1 MVSGWL
7 KSEGATHLHWT
18 PTWVASVGNF
28 KVLSRLFEMKI
39 ASLPFDLQM
48 LLRQQANRLLSPFAP
63 LDSA

>member
-1 MVSGWL
+1 MVPDHSL
-7 KSEGATHLHWT
+7 NVQIFDFDALV
-18 PTWVASVGNF
+18 PIDRFA
-28 KVLSRLFEMKI
+28 RLFEMKI